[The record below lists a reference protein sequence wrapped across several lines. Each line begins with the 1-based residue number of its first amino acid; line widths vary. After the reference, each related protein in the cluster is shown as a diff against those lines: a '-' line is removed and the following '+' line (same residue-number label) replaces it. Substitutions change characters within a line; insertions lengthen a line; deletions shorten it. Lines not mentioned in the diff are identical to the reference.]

1 MVCYDREPPHDSER
15 KMCAPALASAHD
27 YDMTRYTSVYRYA
40 LTMNSNRK
48 AITYLRVSTDEQA
61 RSGLG
66 LDAQRLAIEGA
77 ARYRQWEIVGEYVDE
92 GRSGKSMKRP
102 MLREALDVLDRG
114 EADVLVVSKLDRLS
128 RSVLNFAQ
136 IAERAKRGGWSLV
149 ALDVDVDT
157 SSPSGE
163 LLVNVIAAMAQW
175 EARMIGERTSA
186 ALQAKKA
193 RGARLGRP
201 VTVSLQ
207 VRNMIRRERAAGRS
221 LQAIA
226 DLLNAKGILTP
237 TGREWRKNRVAEVV
251 RSMSLDAES
260 LRLSA

>member
-1 MVCYDREPPHDSER
+1 
-15 KMCAPALASAHD
+15 
-27 YDMTRYTSVYRYA
+27 
-40 LTMNSNRK
+40 MNSTRK
-48 AITYLRVSTDEQA
+48 VLAYLRVSTDEQA

-66 LDAQRLAIEGA
+66 LDAQRLAVTEA
-77 ARYRQWEIVGEYVDE
+77 AKYRQWEIVSEYVEE

-102 MLREALDVLDRG
+102 VLREALDALDRG

-201 VTVSLQ
+201 VLVSPKA
-207 VRNMIRRERAAGRS
+207 RNLIVEERAAGRS
-221 LQAIA
+221 LQAVA
-226 DLLNAKGILTP
+226 DLLNAKGIPTP
-237 TGREWRKNRVAEVV
+237 TGREWRKGRVAQVE
-251 RSMSLDAES
+251 RSVSLDSES

>member
-1 MVCYDREPPHDSER
+1 
-15 KMCAPALASAHD
+15 
-27 YDMTRYTSVYRYA
+27 
-40 LTMNSNRK
+40 MNSTRK
-48 AITYLRVSTDEQA
+48 VLAYLRVSTDEQA

-66 LDAQRLAIEGA
+66 LDAQRLAVTEA
-77 ARYRQWEIVGEYVDE
+77 AKYRQWEIVSEYVEE

-102 MLREALDVLDRG
+102 VLREALDALDRG

-201 VTVSLQ
+201 VLVSAQ
-207 VRNMIRRERAAGRS
+207 ARNMIRRERAAGRS

-226 DLLNAKGILTP
+226 DLLNAKGIQTP
-237 TGREWRKNRVAEVV
+237 TGRDWRKGRVAEVV
-251 RSMSLDAES
+251 RSLALDAES

>member
-1 MVCYDREPPHDSER
+1 
-15 KMCAPALASAHD
+15 
-27 YDMTRYTSVYRYA
+27 
-40 LTMNSNRK
+40 MNSNRK
-48 AITYLRVSTDEQA
+48 VLAYLRVSTDEQA

-66 LDAQRLAIEGA
+66 LDAQRLAVSEA
-77 ARYRQWEIVGEYVDE
+77 AKYRQWEIVSEYVEE

-102 MLREALDVLDRG
+102 VLREALDALDRG

-201 VTVSLQ
+201 VLVSDQ
-207 VRNMIRRERAAGRS
+207 ARNLIRKERAAGRS
-221 LQAIA
+221 LQAVA
-226 DLLNAKGILTP
+226 NLLNEKGIPTP
-237 TGREWRKNRVAEVV
+237 TDREWRKGRVAQVE
-251 RSMSLDAES
+251 RSLALDAES